1 MEKWTNVINPTQEV
15 GNLNTRTINW
25 IKFAKWNH
33 AIISLADNDEPINWE
48 VTWFWDNSIFINW
61 EEISLIH
68 CINAEKIDLNQ
79 WKQILKEFKDSD
91 YNLWKVIEIIN
102 NSTSL
107 VLEILLTHIN
117 NQIMIDINEV
127 NKIHIPSIDINSN
140 TVSILQLAKKQALL
154 LHEIWILKN
163 VSWIIKS
170 QFDNIKASELTQSIK
185 DWTEKKVD

>member
-1 MEKWTNVINPTQEV
+1 MEKGTNVINPTQEV
-15 GNLNTRTINW
+15 GNLNTRTING
-25 IKFAKWNH
+25 IKFAKGNH
-33 AIISLADNDEPINWE
+33 AIISLADNDEPINGE
-48 VTWFWDNSIFINW
+48 VTGFGDNSIFING

-79 WKQILKEFKDSD
+79 GKQILKEFKDSD
-91 YNLWKVIEIIN
+91 YNLGKVIEIIN

-154 LHEIWILKN
+154 LHEIGILKN
-163 VSWIIKS
+163 VSGIIKS

-185 DWTEKKVD
+185 DGTEKKVD

>member
-1 MEKWTNVINPTQEV
+1 MEKWTDLINSTQEG
-15 GNLNTRTINW
+15 GNLSTRTINW

-33 AIISLADNDEPINWE
+33 AIISLANEDVSIKWE
-48 VTWFWDNSIFINW
+48 VTWIWDNSIFINW

-91 YNLWKVIEIIN
+91 YNLWKVLEIIN

-127 NKIHIPSIDINSN
+127 NKINIPYIDINSN
-140 TVSILQLAKKQALL
+140 TLPILQLAKKQALL

-163 VSWIIKS
+163 ISWIIKS
-170 QFDNIKASELTQSIK
+170 QFDNIKAWELAKNIK
-185 DWTEKKVD
+185 NWTEKK